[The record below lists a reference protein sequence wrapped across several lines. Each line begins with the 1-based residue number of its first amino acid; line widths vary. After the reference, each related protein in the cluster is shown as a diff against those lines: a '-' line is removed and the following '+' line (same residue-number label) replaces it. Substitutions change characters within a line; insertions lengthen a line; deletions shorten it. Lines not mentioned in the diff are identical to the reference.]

1 MQLHRSIQHHSDLM
15 DAVTELAPAKINLVL
30 RVGPRRTDGY
40 HEIVS
45 LMTRVGLA
53 DSLTLTRAART
64 VVECPGLEGGD
75 TLVTRALAAFVA
87 AVGADRVPGGFHA
100 VVTKEVPAGAG
111 LGGGSSDA
119 AAALRGANR
128 LSGSPLAPD
137 ELAAIAATIGSDVPF
152 FLGPARAIA
161 RGRGVQLAP
170 GPSLPPVAVVLAHPG
185 RPLATRD
192 VYEAYRPSGPITVP
206 ELPAAID
213 SLAALAA
220 LVANDLGPVAEQL
233 EPGCRALRL
242 ALLGLGAAAACVTG
256 SGSAVFGLFP
266 DLASAT
272 AAAGS
277 LPDAAWARAAT
288 LSAS

>member
-1 MQLHRSIQHHSDLM
+1 M
-15 DAVTELAPAKINLVL
+15 DAVVELAPAKINLVL

-40 HEIVS
+40 HEVYT
-45 LMTRVGLA
+45 LMTRVDLA
-53 DSLTLTRAART
+53 DSLTLARAART

-75 TLVTRALAAFVA
+75 TLVTRALAAFVEV
-87 AVGADRVPGGFHA
+87 VGTERVPGGFHA
-100 VVTKEVPAGAG
+100 CVTKKVPAGAG

-128 LSGSPLAPD
+128 LSGSPLGAG

-161 RGRGVQLAP
+161 RGRGVLLAP
-170 GPSLPPVAVVLAHPG
+170 GPALPPVAVVLAHPG

-192 VYEAYRPSGPITVP
+192 VYEAYRPSGPITAA
-206 ELPAAID
+206 ELPASID
-213 SLAALAA
+213 SLADLAA

-242 ALLGLGAAAACVTG
+242 ELVARGAAAACVTG

-266 DLASAT
+266 DLAAAT
-272 AAAGS
+272 AVAAS
-277 LPDAAWARAAT
+277 LPGAAWARAAT